1 MDYEVVVREESRS
14 VCMRAGVSVCSLA
27 PVHIPIHQLKLSEP
41 RLYIC
46 VCHCKECIFPGGRFG
61 HKRG

>member
-14 VCMRAGVSVCSLA
+14 VCMRAGVFVCSLA
-27 PVHIPIHQLKLSEP
+27 PIHIHQLKLSDP
-41 RLYIC
+41 HLYIC
-46 VCHCKECIFPGGRFG
+46 VCLCKECIFPGGRFG